1 MQKITHTISLEDFKT
16 RFPLTYPSVANGQY
30 SFVTK
35 QSLNQFSNAN
45 YNTIPLGIDEEIC
58 GTKYENFTHKMG
70 ELYGGKV
77 IDYITLNKW
86 YGEFLD
92 YYKLLYSNECHGPYS
107 SATHYY
113 NSIDKT
119 TQPAYAMYGQMDE
132 DFNEHGGDL
141 FYRWLTKYY
150 FISLD
155 FMNEYFVALDDGV
168 EIKKSPR
175 EWLSCV
181 NNLPNSIM
189 YYPDVCEFYGIIS
202 VWNQKFSGNTSIS
215 DDDCCDYADYE
226 NYGGNDL
233 YLILK
238 NWIEKESAII
248 GRMNSLVNTKLKVLT
263 PLININ
269 LPLKKKV
276 EDLGNFV
283 SFSKEFVLGKEYSP
297 GNVCTYNDNV
307 YILMNGIGFVK
318 NETTGLV
325 EFDKENWMVYSDYYR
340 ILHPDEFIDIAR
352 QPQLSGRTVSS
363 LDSFERTTETVDNIG
378 NILDGYFE
386 PSKESNFMQPA
397 ENTLLDLKYEIGKA
411 VNTNL
416 TNISGQYVG
425 DLLYSIVFYYKDY
438 SGEIIVETITDCY
451 EGDNILDS
459 ISNCQSKAIK
469 CGKTFDETI
478 HADFTY
484 YKGCTYQYING
495 IASLVKKG
503 DKDNRIFGVKCIDH
517 CTLEMQTGSYWL
529 SYNESYPIRYY
540 KVNKDVKETYSNEKR
555 VNVEVAMCDWFLE
568 PAIYEDN
575 GSVISPAIR
584 KEELLGYTMPETLTN
599 NIYIDRGYATVLD
612 KHLRMGEISSLEAL
626 EKYGNGSF
634 NLINL
639 EEETV

>member
-16 RFPLTYPSVANGQY
+16 RFPLTYPSVTNGQY

-58 GTKYENFTHKMG
+58 GTKYENFTPKMG

-202 VWNQKFSGNTSIS
+202 VWNQKFSGSTSIS

-238 NWIEKESAII
+238 NWIEKENTII

-307 YILMNGIGFVK
+307 YILISGVGFVK

-340 ILHPDEFIDIAR
+340 KLHPDEFIDIAR

-459 ISNCQSKAIK
+459 INDCQVKAIK
-469 CGKTFDETI
+469 CGKTFNETI

-484 YKGCTYQYING
+484 YKGCTYQYIDG

-503 DKDNRIFGVKCIDH
+503 DKDNRILV
-517 CTLEMQTGSYWL
+517 
-529 SYNESYPIRYY
+529 
-540 KVNKDVKETYSNEKR
+540 
-555 VNVEVAMCDWFLE
+555 
-568 PAIYEDN
+568 
-575 GSVISPAIR
+575 
-584 KEELLGYTMPETLTN
+584 
-599 NIYIDRGYATVLD
+599 
-612 KHLRMGEISSLEAL
+612 
-626 EKYGNGSF
+626 
-634 NLINL
+634 
-639 EEETV
+639 